1 MAYCTLADLLERIP
15 EETIIQLT
23 DDTDSGLVDQSKVDA
38 AIARADEEINAWC
51 GRRYLVPFPSVPAVV
66 PGLSADMALYFLYGR
81 TVDEIPE
88 ARKDGY
94 KNAVRLLEK
103 ISSGQISLGVAA
115 VEEAGQL
122 GAEFSGPGRLFSRDS
137 LRGV

>member
-51 GRRYLVPFPSVPAVV
+51 GSRYLVPFASVPAVV
-66 PGLSADMALYFLYGR
+66 PGLSADMAIYFLYGR
-81 TVDEIPE
+81 TVDEVPE

-103 ISSGQISLGVAA
+103 IASGQISLGVAA
-115 VEEAGQL
+115 VPETSQL
-122 GAEFSGPGRLFSRDS
+122 TAEFSGNERIFSRDK
-137 LRGV
+137 LRGM